1 MVYNILPAGHGKM
14 EIIEERLLNATRVR
28 VIRGD
33 ITTAPVDAI
42 VNAANSHLQH
52 GGGVAGAIV
61 RKGGSIIQE
70 ESDRIGYVP
79 VGESA
84 VTTAGRLP
92 AKYVIHTVG
101 PRWGE
106 GDEEA
111 KLRSAVR
118 NTLELA
124 EKKGFA
130 TIAMPAISAG
140 IFGFPK
146 DRCAHIILN
155 EIAANAARTKTVKE
169 IDLYLMDPEIIGLF
183 AKELS
188 RIREA

>member
-1 MVYNILPAGHGKM
+1 M
-14 EIIEERLLNATRVR
+14 EIIEEVLLAATRVR
-28 VIRGD
+28 VVRGD
-33 ITTAPVDAI
+33 ITEAPVDAV
-42 VNAANSHLQH
+42 VNAANSHLAH

-61 RKGGSIIQE
+61 RKGGGVIQE

-79 VGESA
+79 VGQSV
-84 VTTAGRLP
+84 VTTAGSLP
-92 AKYVIHTVG
+92 ARFVIHAVG

-118 NTLELA
+118 STLELA

-130 TIAMPAISAG
+130 SIAMPAISAG

-146 DRCAHIILN
+146 DRCARIIVA
-155 EIAANAARTKTVKE
+155 EIAAFAPAAKTVKE
-169 IDLYLMDPEIIGLF
+169 IDLYLMDPGTIDFF
-183 AKELS
+183 AKEVARL
-188 RIREA
+188 REV

>member
-1 MVYNILPAGHGKM
+1 M
-14 EIIEERLLNATRVR
+14 EILAEVLLKATKVR

-33 ITTAPVDAI
+33 ITEAPVDAV
-42 VNAANSHLQH
+42 VNAANSRLQH

-61 RKGGSIIQE
+61 RKGGRIIQE
-70 ESDRIGYVP
+70 ESDRIGFVP
-79 VGESA
+79 VGESV
-84 VTTAGRLP
+84 VTGAGSLP

-106 GDEEA
+106 GDEET

-118 NTLELA
+118 STLKLA
-124 EKKGFA
+124 DKMGLT

-146 DRCAHIILN
+146 DRCAHIMME
-155 EIAANAARTKTVKE
+155 EIAAKTKRSTGLGT
-169 IDLYLMDPEIIGLF
+169 IDIYLMDPEIIGYF
-183 AKELS
+183 SEE
-188 RIREA
+188 IRLKDKVS

>member
-1 MVYNILPAGHGKM
+1 M
-14 EIIEERLLNATRVR
+14 EILGEVLFKATKVR
-28 VIRGD
+28 IIKGD
-33 ITTAPVDAI
+33 ITEAPVDAV

-61 RKGGSIIQE
+61 RKGGRIIQE
-70 ESDRIGYVP
+70 ESDRIGFVP

-84 VTTAGRLP
+84 ATSAGTLP
-92 AKYVIHTVG
+92 AKYVIHAVG

-118 NTLELA
+118 STLTLA
-124 EKKGFA
+124 DKMKL
-130 TIAMPAISAG
+130 TTLAMPAISAG

-146 DRCAHIILN
+146 DRCARIMI
-155 EIAANAARTKTVKE
+155 EE
-169 IDLYLMDPEIIGLF
+169 IDGQARGSTGLASIDIYLMDAEIIGHFL
-183 AKELS
+183 KEIKLKG
-188 RIREA
+188 

>member
-1 MVYNILPAGHGKM
+1 
-14 EIIEERLLNATRVR
+14 
-28 VIRGD
+28 
-33 ITTAPVDAI
+33 
-42 VNAANSHLQH
+42 
-52 GGGVAGAIV
+52 
-61 RKGGSIIQE
+61 SIIQE

-84 VTTAGRLP
+84 ITTAGRLP

-118 NTLELA
+118 STLQLASEL
-124 EKKGFA
+124 GLT

-140 IFGFPK
+140 IFGYPK
-146 DRCAHIILN
+146 DRCAHIMRD
-155 EIAANAARTKTVKE
+155 EIAANAGGSTGIKT
-169 IDLYLMDPEIIGLF
+169 IDV
-183 AKELS
+183 
-188 RIREA
+188 

>member
-1 MVYNILPAGHGKM
+1 M
-14 EIIEERLLNATRVR
+14 EIIEEVLLSATMVR

-33 ITTAPVDAI
+33 LTEAPVDAI

-61 RKGGSIIQE
+61 RRGGGIIQE
-70 ESDRIGYVP
+70 ESDRIGFVP
-79 VGESA
+79 VGEAA

-92 AKYVIHTVG
+92 AKHVIHTVG

-106 GDEEA
+106 GDEET

-124 EKKGFA
+124 EKRGFA

-146 DRCAHIILN
+146 ARCAHIILH
-155 EIAANAARTKTVKE
+155 EIAAFAREAGTVKE
-169 IDLYLMDPEIIGLF
+169 IDIYLLDPEIIGLF
-183 AKELS
+183 AEELS
-188 RIREA
+188 RIREV

>member
-1 MVYNILPAGHGKM
+1 M
-14 EIIEERLLNATRVR
+14 EIIEEILLNATRVR

-33 ITTAPVDAI
+33 ITEAPVDAI
-42 VNAANSHLQH
+42 VNAANSHLRH

-84 VTTAGRLP
+84 ITTAGRLP
-92 AKYVIHTVG
+92 AHYVMHTVG

-106 GDEEA
+106 GDEEV

-124 EKKGFA
+124 EKEGFA

-146 DRCAHIILN
+146 DRCARIMLH
-155 EIAANAARTKTVKE
+155 EIAEFAPGARGVKG

-183 AKELS
+183 AQELS
-188 RIREA
+188 RIREV

>member
-1 MVYNILPAGHGKM
+1 M
-14 EIIEERLLNATRVR
+14 EIVEEILLNATRVR

-33 ITTAPVDAI
+33 ITEAPVDAI

-140 IFGFPK
+140 IFGLPK

>member
-1 MVYNILPAGHGKM
+1 M
-14 EIIEERLLNATRVR
+14 EIIKERLLAAARVR

-61 RKGGSIIQE
+61 RKGGGIIQE

-79 VGESA
+79 VGEAA

-106 GDEEA
+106 GDEEM
-111 KLRSAVR
+111 KLRSAVK
-118 NTLELA
+118 NTVELA

-146 DRCAHIILN
+146 DRCARIIVQ
-155 EIAANAARTKTVKE
+155 EIAAFALRAKTVKE
-169 IDLYLMDPEIIGLF
+169 IDLYLMDPEIIMLF
-183 AKELS
+183 AQELS
-188 RIREA
+188 QVSEA

>member
-1 MVYNILPAGHGKM
+1 M
-14 EIIEERLLNATRVR
+14 EIIKEAMFNKTKVR
-28 VIRGD
+28 IVRGD
-33 ITTAPVDAI
+33 LTEAPVEAV

-61 RKGGSIIQE
+61 RKGGSIIQA

-79 VGESA
+79 VGECA
-84 VTTAGRLP
+84 VTTGGALP
-92 AKYVIHTVG
+92 AKYVIHAVG

-111 KLRSAVR
+111 KLRSAVK
-118 NTLELA
+118 NTLETA
-124 EKKGFA
+124 RERKFT

-146 DRCAHIILN
+146 DRCAHIMVE
-155 EIAANAARTKTVKE
+155 EIAEFARGQTGIEEVD
-169 IDLYLMDPEIIGLF
+169 IYLLDGAIVDF
-183 AKELS
+183 FS
-188 RIREA
+188 REMEQAEKAS

>member
-1 MVYNILPAGHGKM
+1 M
-14 EIIEERLLNATRVR
+14 EIIEERLLTTTRVR

-33 ITTAPVDAI
+33 ITEAPVDAI
-42 VNAANSHLQH
+42 VNAANSHLRH

-84 VTTAGRLP
+84 VTAAGRLP
-92 AKYVIHTVG
+92 AKYVMHTVG

-106 GDEEA
+106 GDEET

-146 DRCAHIILN
+146 ARCSRIILH
-155 EIAANAARTKTVKE
+155 EIAAFAPLAKTVKE
-169 IDLYLMDPEIIGLF
+169 IDIYLMDPEIIGLF
-183 AKELS
+183 AQELS